1 MRRSTLVTDGDQ
13 LREVLAA
20 AAEGDDAAMTA
31 FVRRTQSE
39 VWRLC
44 SLLGSADDV
53 DDLVQ
58 DTYVR
63 ALGSARTYRGESS
76 VRSWL
81 FAIARNTCADHVR
94 QRQRRRR
101 VLDAVRSQRPR
112 AHTSD
117 VAITHHLLAGLAPD
131 RREAFVMTQL
141 LGLSYEEAAAA
152 LDCPI
157 GTIRSRVARARTDLA
172 AAELGSQ
179 IV

>member
-1 MRRSTLVTDGDQ
+1 MRRSTPVRDGDH
-13 LREVLAA
+13 LRELLAA

-31 FVRRTQSE
+31 FVRQTQSE

-58 DTYVR
+58 DTFVR
-63 ALGSARTYRGESS
+63 ALGSVRTYRGESS

-94 QRQRRRR
+94 QRRRRRR
-101 VLDAVRSQRPR
+101 VLDAVRNQRPR
-112 AHTSD
+112 THTND

-157 GTIRSRVARARTDLA
+157 GTIRSRVARARADLA
-172 AAELGSQ
+172 GAELGSQ